1 MVNRMTS
8 MIVAPTIVSL
18 REGIEAALVIA
29 IMLSYLRKSG
39 RDDLRRFVIGG
50 ALVAILAS
58 VGVALV
64 MGLVWGI
71 LEGPILATFE
81 GVVVLIAALLLTTMI
96 LWMWKAG
103 PNVSSEIEDSVER
116 KSLTQS
122 GIGVALLSFALVMR
136 EGVELVLFSMALVIQ
151 DGLQVYLGV
160 TLGLL
165 IAMVLGLGIYQ
176 GSLRISLR
184 SFFKYTSAFLILVAA
199 GMVAYGIHE
208 LQEAG
213 LLLIGPIEVWNINP
227 PVLPDGSYPLF
238 HDKGLIGGLLKA
250 MFGYN
255 GNPSFLEVTGY
266 VLYLLILAGY
276 YAYQQQTPPASTAIK
291 AHEEASTEATV

>member
-1 MVNRMTS
+1 
-8 MIVAPTIVSL
+8 MIIAPTIISL

-29 IMLSYLRKSG
+29 VMLSYIRKTN
-39 RDDLRRFVIGG
+39 RDDLRRFVLGG
-50 ALVAILAS
+50 AGVALISS
-58 VGVALV
+58 VGIALV

-116 KSLTQS
+116 RSLSQS

-151 DGLQVYLGV
+151 DGLEVYLGV
-160 TLGLL
+160 TIGLL
-165 IAMVLGLGIYQ
+165 IAVVLGIGIYQ

-184 SFFKYTSAFLILVAA
+184 SFFKWTSAFLILVAA

-213 LLLIGPIEVWNINP
+213 LLLFGPIEVWNINP
-227 PVLPDGSYPLF
+227 PVLPDGSYPLL

-266 VLYLLILAGY
+266 VLYLLILVGY
-276 YAYQQQTPPASTAIK
+276 YLYQQRGSSAGTIVKAQKEPPASVTA
-291 AHEEASTEATV
+291 

>member
-1 MVNRMTS
+1 ML
-8 MIVAPTIVSL
+8 VAPTIVSL

-29 IMLSYLRKSG
+29 IMLSYIRKSG
-39 RDDLRRFVIGG
+39 RHDLKSYVLGG
-50 ALVAILAS
+50 AAVAFISS

-71 LEGPILATFE
+71 LEGPVLATFE

-96 LWMWKAG
+96 VWMWKAG
-103 PNVSSEIEDSVER
+103 PNISSEIEDSVEER
-116 KSLTQS
+116 SLSQS
-122 GIGVALLSFALVMR
+122 GIGVALLSFSLVMR

-151 DGLQVYLGV
+151 DGLQVYMGV
-160 TLGLL
+160 ALGLM
-165 IAMVLGLGIYQ
+165 IALLVGIGIYQ
-176 GSLRISLR
+176 GSLRISLGT
-184 SFFKYTSAFLILVAA
+184 FFRWTSAFLILVAA

-227 PVLPDGSYPLF
+227 PQLPDGSYPLL
-238 HDKGLIGGLLKA
+238 HDKGLIGGLAKA
-250 MFGYN
+250 IFGYN

-266 VLYLLILAGY
+266 VLYLIILAAY
-276 YAYQQQTPPASTAIK
+276 YTKQKQQSPTEIK
-291 AHEEASTEATV
+291 SHARNNESPTIQV

>member
-1 MVNRMTS
+1 
-8 MIVAPTIVSL
+8 MIIAPLVISL

-29 IMLSYLRKSG
+29 VMLSYLRKTN
-39 RDDLRRFVIGG
+39 RDDLRRFVLGG
-50 ALVAILAS
+50 AGVALIAS

-103 PNVSSEIEDSVER
+103 PNVSSEIEGSVER
-116 KSLTQS
+116 RSLSQS
-122 GIGVALLSFALVMR
+122 GIGVALLAFALVMR

-151 DGLQVYLGV
+151 DGLEVYLGV

-165 IAMVLGLGIYQ
+165 IAVVLGLGIYQ

-227 PVLPDGSYPLF
+227 PVLPDGSYPLL

-266 VLYLLILAGY
+266 ALYLLILAGY
-276 YAYQQQTPPASTAIK
+276 YAYQQRNQPASTAIND
-291 AHEEASTEATV
+291 HEETPASVTA

>member
-1 MVNRMTS
+1 
-8 MIVAPTIVSL
+8 MIIAPTIISL

-29 IMLSYLRKSG
+29 IMLSYLRKTN
-39 RDDLRRFVIGG
+39 RDDLRRFVLGG
-50 ALVAILAS
+50 AGVALISS
-58 VGVALV
+58 VGVALL

-81 GVVVLIAALLLTTMI
+81 GLVVLIAALLLTTMI

-103 PNVSSEIEDSVER
+103 PNVSSDIEDSVER
-116 KSLTQS
+116 KSLSQS
-122 GIGVALLSFALVMR
+122 GVGVALLSFALVMR

-160 TLGLL
+160 TIGLL
-165 IAMVLGLGIYQ
+165 IAAILGLGIYQ

-184 SFFKYTSAFLILVAA
+184 SFFKWTSAILILVAA

-238 HDKGLIGGLLKA
+238 HDNGLIGGLLKA

-255 GNPSFLEVTGY
+255 GNPSFLEVTSY

-276 YAYQQQTPPASTAIK
+276 YAYQQRHSQESKATST
-291 AHEEASTEATV
+291 HEETPTSVAH

>member
-1 MVNRMTS
+1 M
-8 MIVAPTIVSL
+8 
-18 REGIEAALVIA
+18 
-29 IMLSYLRKSG
+29 
-39 RDDLRRFVIGG
+39 RRRQFVIGG
-50 ALVAILAS
+50 AVAAILAS

-81 GVVVLIAALLLTTMI
+81 GVVVLIAAFHLTTMI

-116 KSLTQS
+116 RSLSQS

-136 EGVELVLFSMALVIQ
+136 EGVELVLFGMALVIQ

-184 SFFKYTSAFLILVAA
+184 SFFKWTSAFLILVAA

-276 YAYQQQTPPASTAIK
+276 YAYQQRTLRSGIAAK
-291 AHEEASTEATV
+291 AHEEAPASVNV

>member
-1 MVNRMTS
+1 
-8 MIVAPTIVSL
+8 MIVAPTIISL

-29 IMLSYLRKSG
+29 VMLSYIRKTN
-39 RDDLRRFVIGG
+39 RDDLRRFVLGG
-50 ALVAILAS
+50 AGVALVSS
-58 VGVALV
+58 VGIALV

-71 LEGPILATFE
+71 LEGPVLATFE
-81 GVVVLIAALLLTTMI
+81 GVVVLVAALLLTTMI

-103 PNVSSEIEDSVER
+103 PNVATDIEDSVER
-116 KSLTQS
+116 KSLSQS
-122 GIGVALLSFALVMR
+122 GLGVALLSFALVMR

-165 IAMVLGLGIYQ
+165 FAVVIGLGIYQ
-176 GSLRISLR
+176 GSLRISLK
-184 SFFKYTSAFLILVAA
+184 SFFKWTSAFLILVAA

-213 LLLIGPIEVWNINP
+213 LLLIGPLEIWNINP
-227 PVLPDGSYPLF
+227 PVLPDGSYPLL

-266 VLYLLILAGY
+266 VLYLMMLAGY
-276 YAYQQQTPPASTAIK
+276 YAYQQRVSSANIAVKTHAEDLPQVTA
-291 AHEEASTEATV
+291 

>member
-1 MVNRMTS
+1 
-8 MIVAPTIVSL
+8 MIVAPTIISL

-29 IMLSYLRKSG
+29 VMLSFIRKTK
-39 RDDLRRFVIGG
+39 RDDLRRFVLGG
-50 ALVAILAS
+50 AGVALVAS
-58 VGVALV
+58 VGIALV

-71 LEGPILATFE
+71 LEGPVLATFE
-81 GVVVLIAALLLTTMI
+81 GVVVLVAALLLTTMI

-103 PNVSSEIEDSVER
+103 PNVSTEIEESVER
-116 KSLTQS
+116 RSLSQS

-151 DGLQVYLGV
+151 DGPQVYLGV
-160 TLGLL
+160 SLGLL
-165 IAMVLGLGIYQ
+165 TAVIIGLGIYQ

-184 SFFKYTSAFLILVAA
+184 SFFRWTSAFLILVAA

-227 PVLPDGSYPLF
+227 PVLPDGSYPLL
-238 HDKGLIGGLLKA
+238 HDHGLIGGLLKA

-255 GNPSFLEVTGY
+255 GNPSFMEVIGY
-266 VLYLLILAGY
+266 VLYLLILSGY
-276 YAYQQQTPPASTAIK
+276 YTYQQRVRPALIVTETHVQASTSVTA
-291 AHEEASTEATV
+291 

>member
-1 MVNRMTS
+1 

-18 REGIEAALVIA
+18 REGIEAVLVIA
-29 IMLSYLRKSG
+29 IMLSYIRKSG
-39 RDDLRRFVIGG
+39 RDGLRQYVIGG
-50 ALVAILAS
+50 AVTALLAS

-81 GVVVLIAALLLTTMI
+81 GVVVLVAAFLLTTMI
-96 LWMWKAG
+96 IWMWKAG
-103 PNVSSEIEDSVER
+103 PNVSSEIEESVER
-116 KSLTQS
+116 RSLSQS

-136 EGVELVLFSMALVIQ
+136 EGVELVLFSMALFIQ
-151 DGLQVYLGV
+151 DGSQVYLGV
-160 TLGLL
+160 SLGLL
-165 IAMVLGLGIYQ
+165 IAMVIGLGIYQ

-184 SFFKYTSAFLILVAA
+184 SFFRWTSVFLILVAA

-227 PVLPDGSYPLF
+227 PVFPDGSYPLL
-238 HDKGLIGGLLKA
+238 HENGLIGGLLKA

-266 VLYLLILAGY
+266 VLYLLILSAY
-276 YAYQQQTPPASTAIK
+276 YAYQQHVRPTPIANET
-291 AHEEASTEATV
+291 HVEASASVAA

>member
-1 MVNRMTS
+1 
-8 MIVAPTIVSL
+8 MIVAPTIISL

-29 IMLSYLRKSG
+29 VMLSYIRKTN
-39 RDDLRRFVIGG
+39 RDDLRRFVLGG
-50 ALVAILAS
+50 AGVALVSS
-58 VGVALV
+58 VGIALV

-71 LEGPILATFE
+71 LEGPVLATFE
-81 GVVVLIAALLLTTMI
+81 GVVVLVAALLLTTMI

-103 PNVSSEIEDSVER
+103 PNVATDIEDSVER
-116 KSLTQS
+116 KSLSQS
-122 GIGVALLSFALVMR
+122 GLGVALLSFALVMR

-165 IAMVLGLGIYQ
+165 FAVVIGLGIYQ
-176 GSLRISLR
+176 GSLRISLK
-184 SFFKYTSAFLILVAA
+184 SFFKWTSAFLILVAA

-213 LLLIGPIEVWNINP
+213 LLLIGPLEIWNINP
-227 PVLPDGSYPLF
+227 PVLPDGSYPLL

-266 VLYLLILAGY
+266 VLYLMILAGY
-276 YAYQQQTPPASTAIK
+276 YAYQQRLSSANIAVKTHAEDLPQVTA
-291 AHEEASTEATV
+291 

>member
-1 MVNRMTS
+1 

-29 IMLSYLRKSG
+29 IMFSYIRKSG
-39 RDDLRRFVIGG
+39 RDDLRQFVIGG
-50 ALVAILAS
+50 AVTAIFAS

-81 GVVVLIAALLLTTMI
+81 GVVVLIAAFLLTTMI
-96 LWMWKAG
+96 IWMWKAG
-103 PNVSSEIEDSVER
+103 PNVSSEIEESVER
-116 KSLTQS
+116 RSLSQS

-136 EGVELVLFSMALVIQ
+136 EGVELVLFGMALVIQ

-160 TLGLL
+160 SLGLL
-165 IAMVLGLGIYQ
+165 IAVVIGLGIYQ

-184 SFFKYTSAFLILVAA
+184 SFFRWTSAFLILVAA

-227 PVLPDGSYPLF
+227 PVLPDGSYSLF
-238 HDKGLIGGLLKA
+238 HENGLIGGLLKA

-255 GNPSFLEVTGY
+255 GNPSFLEVIGY
-266 VLYLLILAGY
+266 VLYLLILSGY
-276 YAYQQQTPPASTAIK
+276 YAYQQRVRPTPIASETRV
-291 AHEEASTEATV
+291 EASTSVTAR

>member
-1 MVNRMTS
+1 

-39 RDDLRRFVIGG
+39 RDDLRQFVLGG
-50 ALVAILAS
+50 AFTAILAS

-96 LWMWKAG
+96 IWMWKAG
-103 PNVSSEIEDSVER
+103 PNVSSEIEESVER
-116 KSLTQS
+116 RSLSQS

-151 DGLQVYLGV
+151 EGLQVYLGV
-160 TLGLL
+160 SLGLL
-165 IAMVLGLGIYQ
+165 IAAIIGLGIYQ

-184 SFFKYTSAFLILVAA
+184 SFFKWTSAFLILVAA

-227 PVLPDGSYPLF
+227 PVLPDGSYPLL

-255 GNPSFLEVTGY
+255 GNPSFLEVTAY

-276 YAYQQQTPPASTAIK
+276 YAYQQRASSANIAIK
-291 AHEEASTEATV
+291 THAEAAPQVPA

>member
-1 MVNRMTS
+1 

-18 REGIEAALVIA
+18 REGIEAVLVIV
-29 IMLSYLRKSG
+29 IMLSYIRKSG
-39 RDDLRRFVIGG
+39 RDGLRQFAIGG
-50 ALVAILAS
+50 AITALLAS

-81 GVVVLIAALLLTTMI
+81 GVVVLIAAFLLTTMI
-96 LWMWKAG
+96 IWMWKAG
-103 PNVSSEIEDSVER
+103 PNVSSEIEESVER
-116 KSLTQS
+116 RSLSQS

-136 EGVELVLFSMALVIQ
+136 EGVELVLFSIALVIQ
-151 DGLQVYLGV
+151 DGSQVYLGV
-160 TLGLL
+160 SLGLF
-165 IAMVLGLGIYQ
+165 IAVVIGLGIYQ

-184 SFFKYTSAFLILVAA
+184 SFFRWTSAFLILVAA

-227 PVLPDGSYPLF
+227 PVLPDGSYPLL
-238 HDKGLIGGLLKA
+238 HENGLIGGLLRA

-255 GNPSFLEVTGY
+255 GNPSFLEVTSY
-266 VLYLLILAGY
+266 VLYLLILSGY
-276 YAYQQQTPPASTAIK
+276 YAYQQRVRPTPIANETHVGAS
-291 AHEEASTEATV
+291 ASVAA

>member
-1 MVNRMTS
+1 
-8 MIVAPTIVSL
+8 MIIAPLVISL

-29 IMLSYLRKSG
+29 VMLSYLHKTN
-39 RDDLRRFVIGG
+39 RDDLRRYVLGG
-50 ALVAILAS
+50 TAVALLSS

-103 PNVSSEIEDSVER
+103 PNISSEIEESVER
-116 KSLTQS
+116 RSLSQS
-122 GIGVALLSFALVMR
+122 GIGVALLAFALVMR

-151 DGLQVYLGV
+151 DGLEVYLGV

-165 IAMVLGLGIYQ
+165 MAVVLGLGIYQ
-176 GSLRISLR
+176 GSLRISLK
-184 SFFKYTSAFLILVAA
+184 SFFKWTSAFLILVAA
-199 GMVAYGIHE
+199 GMIAYGIHE

-227 PVLPDGSYPLF
+227 PVLPDGSYPLL

-266 VLYLLILAGY
+266 VLYLLILSGY
-276 YAYQQQTPPASTAIK
+276 YAYQQRLQQARKTINP
-291 AHEEASTEATV
+291 HEEPPVSVTP